1 MTRKN
6 AGATSRQVS
15 TLAPRVRRKK
25 SPPAKKEVTL
35 DTQLEKRLHAAV
47 CHYGNNY
54 ELGKLAGVPADV
66 LSRFTRK
73 ERNLRLDTAGRLAKV
88 LGLTLT
94 DEA

>member
-1 MTRKN
+1 MARTSTRS
-6 AGATSRQVS
+6 TSGQVS
-15 TLAPRVRRKK
+15 APPPRVRRKK
-25 SPPAKKEVTL
+25 SQPAKKEVTL

-73 ERNLRLDTAGRLAKV
+73 ERNLRLDTAGRLAKI
-88 LGLTLT
+88 LRLALTEEL
-94 DEA
+94 